1 MPLQCV
7 LTPIMLLQCVI
18 TPITIRAMAM
28 CCNTAV
34 PIQFLD
40 FRTWCI
46 KQKIN
51 PANRTL
57 RNAPRPMTVFP
68 TGTSIRSPSSGFSF
82 IDVIYSF
89 LSADSNRI
97 KKGK

>member
-1 MPLQCV
+1 MCYNSHYA
-7 LTPIMLLQCVI
+7 IAMCYNSHYVI
-18 TPITIRAMAM
+18 AMCYNSHYYQSSMAM

-34 PIQFLD
+34 TIQFLD

-82 IDVIYSF
+82 IDVI
-89 LSADSNRI
+89 
-97 KKGK
+97 